1 MKRTGLVHLI
11 ITIWLCVLPAV
22 HSNNPHCSKV
32 VLHAWCSAETTHR
45 SIHTWSSCDY
55 DHIVPFYE
63 KRCRLNDKGHYC
75 GSSFDYYTD
84 IQEANTECLEG
95 DKSMGCSYTC
105 RTKLEVLH
113 EEIGCC
119 INEIL
124 NTTKTSWLYPSLF
137 NYTLWESCN
146 LTTPSLSCLP
156 SPLIRSATTEKMNC
170 SREDIFEKTEL
181 IACNRSMLQP
191 LLEMYESHDCGAIG
205 EDQLNFCGQDEHG
218 QWCMKRFVLN
228 IQTVLSLIDLIT
240 THCPTTNKCSPDCK
254 MSLRAFRETM
264 GCCITNTLNNTY
276 AELIFA
282 ESYEHLR
289 NYTSYDLWKTCG
301 IPHPG
306 HCEVMFSAAVASTE
320 QKPYKVLCATV
331 GVLSLVF
338 TSLLWPQ

>member
-1 MKRTGLVHLI
+1 MKRAGLVHLI

-22 HSNNPHCSKV
+22 HSNPRCSKV

-45 SIHTWSSCDY
+45 IIRAWSTCDY
-55 DHIVPFYE
+55 DHIVPMYE
-63 KRCRLNDKGHYC
+63 KRCRLNNKGHYC
-75 GSSFDYYTD
+75 GSSLDYFTEL
-84 IQEANTECLEG
+84 QEAVTECLDGSSTE
-95 DKSMGCSYTC
+95 CSYSC

-124 NTTKTSWLYPSLF
+124 NTTESLWLYPSLF

-146 LTTPSLSCLP
+146 LTTPRLSCLP
-156 SPLIRSATTEKMNC
+156 SPLIRSITTKKMNC
-170 SREDIFEKTEL
+170 SINEVFEKSRL

-191 LLEMYESHDCGAIG
+191 LLEKYESHNCGAIG

-218 QWCMKRFVLN
+218 QWCIQKFVSN
-228 IQTVLSLIDLIT
+228 IQTVLSLISLTII
-240 THCPTTNKCSPDCK
+240 HCPTTNQCSPDCQI
-254 MSLRAFRETM
+254 SLRALREVM

-276 AELIFA
+276 VELIFA
-282 ESYEHLR
+282 DTYEYFR
-289 NYTSYDLWKTCG
+289 TYTSYDLWKTCG

-306 HCEVMFSAAVASTE
+306 HCEVVLSAAVASTE

-331 GVLSLVF
+331 GVLSLVL
-338 TSLLWPQ
+338 TSPLWPQ